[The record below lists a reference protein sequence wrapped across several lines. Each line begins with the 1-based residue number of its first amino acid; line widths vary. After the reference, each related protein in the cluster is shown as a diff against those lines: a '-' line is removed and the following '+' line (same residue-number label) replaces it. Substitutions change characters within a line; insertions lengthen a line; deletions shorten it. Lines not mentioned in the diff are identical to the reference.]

1 MMKTLVTVGPNSLN
15 LDDLTYFAEKTKLF
29 RLNGSHSTIEWHK
42 TAISMIRD
50 VSPTSFILMDIPG
63 IKPRTENLE
72 PINIKKGEIIHFGEG
87 GGGNKFKT
95 IGLSKPLPK
104 YPSDLKSFS
113 VNDGQ
118 FIFETI
124 KTGEGFV
131 VGKSLSKFE
140 LLPKKGINLPGSVY
154 NEKLQFEI
162 YCEFLKKIEEL
173 SIDGIGLSFVQTG
186 ELAGKMRSLA
196 KDLVIISKI
205 ENSEGLKNAKGIA
218 KKSDAV
224 MIDRGDLAAEIGLH
238 GLYSAV
244 ETIALQTKLLGKPL
258 IMATENLE
266 TMINRETPSKSEV
279 MSIAHSAS
287 IGADCIMLSEETAL
301 SPNAKLILG
310 WLEGFGKEIGHIK
323 PKLSCSPNEGRYKL
337 IWNALSNFPSIPV
350 LMVTKSGYAIFD
362 YFATHPQSELFLV
375 SETKKTIK
383 LTMLYRN
390 SIQVIKRKIGS
401 NTPIDTVWKVIEE
414 NKSELFR
421 NFDQVVAIFVSRYVN
436 TPRANS
442 LTVFDKVDFEK
453 ETNTK

>member
-15 LDDLTYFAEKTKLF
+15 GDNLTYFAGKTKLF
-29 RLNGSHSTIEWHK
+29 RLNGSHSSIEWHK
-42 TAISMIRD
+42 KAINMIRD
-50 VSPTSFILMDIPG
+50 ISPDSFILMDIPG

-72 PINIKKGEIIHFGEG
+72 IINIKQGEIIHFGKAN
-87 GGGNKFKT
+87 GGNKFRT

-104 YPSDLKSFS
+104 YPSNLKKFS

-131 VGKSLSKFE
+131 VGKSVSEFD

-162 YCEFLKKIEEL
+162 YCEFLKKIEQL
-173 SIDGIGLSFVQTG
+173 PIDGIGLSFVQTG
-186 ELAGKMRSLA
+186 ELAGKMQSLF

-205 ENSEGLKNAKGIA
+205 ENSEGLKNAKAIA
-218 KKSDAV
+218 KKSDAI

-238 GLYSAV
+238 GLYTAV
-244 ETIALQTKLLGKPL
+244 ETIALETKRLGKPL

-266 TMINRETPSKSEV
+266 TMVNRETPSKSEV

-301 SPNAKLILG
+301 SPNAKIILG
-310 WLEGFGKEIGHIK
+310 WLNGFCKEIEHIK
-323 PKLSCSPNEGRYKL
+323 PKFSPSSNEGRYKL
-337 IWNALSNFPSIPV
+337 IWNSLSNFPSIPILIV
-350 LMVTKSGYAIFD
+350 SKSGYAIFD
-362 YFATHPQSELFLV
+362 FFATNPQSELFLV
-375 SETKKTIK
+375 SETKKIIK

-390 SIQVIKRKIGS
+390 SIQLIERKIGS
-401 NTPIDTVWKVIEE
+401 TTPIDTVWNVIEE
-414 NKSELFR
+414 NKLELFR
-421 NFDQVVAIFVSRYVN
+421 HFDQVMAIFVSRYVN

-442 LTVFDKVDFEK
+442 LTIFDKADFEK
-453 ETNTK
+453 EPGTK

>member
-1 MMKTLVTVGPNSLN
+1 MIKTLVTVGPNSLN

-42 TAISMIRD
+42 KAIGMIRD
-50 VSPTSFILMDIPG
+50 VSPDSFILMDIPG

-72 PINIKKGEIIHFGEG
+72 LTNIKQGEIIHFGEG

-104 YPSDLKSFS
+104 YPSDLKRFS

-124 KTGEGFV
+124 QTGEGFV
-131 VGKSLSKFE
+131 VGKSISEFE
-140 LLPKKGINLPGSVY
+140 LLPKKGINLPDSVY
-154 NEKLQFEI
+154 NEQLQFEI
-162 YCEFLKKIEEL
+162 YCEFLKKIKEL

-196 KDLVIISKI
+196 KELIIVSKI
-205 ENSEGLKNAKGIA
+205 ENSEGLKNAKAIA

-244 ETIALQTKLLGKPL
+244 ETIALQTKGLGKPM

-279 MSIAHSAS
+279 MSIGHSAS
-287 IGADCIMLSEETAL
+287 IGADCIMLSEETAV
-301 SPNAKLILG
+301 STNAKLILE
-310 WLEGFGKEIGHIK
+310 WLDGFGKEIENIK
-323 PKLSCSPNEGRYKL
+323 PKLSFGPNEGRYKL
-337 IWNALSNFPSIPV
+337 IWNALSNLPSIPILIV
-350 LMVTKSGYAIFD
+350 SKSGYAIFD
-362 YFATHPQSELFLV
+362 YFATNPQSELFLV
-375 SETKKTIK
+375 SETKKIIK

-390 SIQVIKRKIGS
+390 PIKVIKRKIGN

-414 NKSELFR
+414 NKLDLFR
-421 NFDQVVAIFVSRYVN
+421 QFDQIMAIFVSRYVN

-442 LTVFDKVDFEK
+442 LTIFDKVDFEK
-453 ETNTK
+453 NTDIK

>member
-1 MMKTLVTVGPNSLN
+1 MIKTLVTVGPNSLN
-15 LDDLTYFAEKTKLF
+15 LDDLTHFAEKTKLF
-29 RLNGSHSTIEWHK
+29 RLNGSHSTVEWHK
-42 TAISMIRD
+42 KAIGMIRD
-50 VSPTSFILMDIPG
+50 VSPDSFILMDIPG

-72 PINIKKGEIIHFGEG
+72 LTNIKQGEIIHFGEG

-95 IGLSKPLPK
+95 IRLSKPLPK
-104 YPSDLKSFS
+104 YPSDLKRFS

-124 KTGEGFV
+124 QTGEGFV
-131 VGKSLSKFE
+131 VGKSISEFE

-154 NEKLQFEI
+154 NEQLQFEI

-196 KDLVIISKI
+196 KDLVIVSKI
-205 ENSEGLKNAKGIA
+205 ENSEGLKNAKAIA

-244 ETIALQTKLLGKPL
+244 ETIALQTKLLGKPM

-287 IGADCIMLSEETAL
+287 IGADCIMLSEETAV
-301 SPNAKLILG
+301 SPNAKIILE
-310 WLEGFGKEIGHIK
+310 WLHGFGKEIEHIK
-323 PKLSCSPNEGRYKL
+323 PKLSFGPNEGRYKL
-337 IWNALSNFPSIPV
+337 IGMP
-350 LMVTKSGYAIFD
+350 YQIFRQ
-362 YFATHPQSELFLV
+362 Y
-375 SETKKTIK
+375 
-383 LTMLYRN
+383 LY
-390 SIQVIKRKIGS
+390 
-401 NTPIDTVWKVIEE
+401 
-414 NKSELFR
+414 
-421 NFDQVVAIFVSRYVN
+421 
-436 TPRANS
+436 
-442 LTVFDKVDFEK
+442 
-453 ETNTK
+453 